1 MIVNEFPTKC
11 NVCGGDVIYTTN
23 DNIYGKKYGSGYCY
37 YCTNCGA
44 YVGTHKPYPK
54 KALGLLANNEMRKWK
69 IMCHDLFDSMWKGKV
84 GQKRIRAQLYKK
96 LANELGISVVEC
108 HFGWF
113 DLPMLKRAYNI
124 LTNWKNKVLERAL
137 DIAFEMIDPDGNLAT
152 HKDEI
157 IHQAE
162 KEIDEEEWDESS
174 Q

>member
-23 DNIYGKKYGSGYCY
+23 DKIYGKKYGNGYCY

-44 YVGTHKPYPK
+44 YVGTHKPSPK
-54 KALGLLANNEMRKWK
+54 KALGLLANSEMRKWK
-69 IMCHDLFDSMWKGKV
+69 IICHGLFDSMWKGKI

-96 LANELGISVVEC
+96 LANELGISVSEC

-124 LTNWKNKVLERAL
+124 LNYWKNNTKTE
-137 DIAFEMIDPDGNLAT
+137 FEQLLNNIEYGDLSMPQSGDNHG
-152 HKDEI
+152 I
-157 IHQAE
+157 IHGR
-162 KEIDEEEWDESS
+162 
-174 Q
+174 